1 MIVGSSSLHGFLT
14 QQIFMKISLTR
25 LTVGSKQMLIGA
37 VLMLG
42 T

>member
-14 QQIFMKISLTR
+14 QIFMKISLTS
-25 LTVGSKQMLIGA
+25 LTVDSKQMLIGV
-37 VLMLG
+37 VLTLG